1 MAYNNPGEVL
11 TAIANS
17 IRTLYGSTSS
27 IPFVEMPELV
37 KGAMVEDIDLNGYD
51 GTNWVLPFIEHLNLD
66 GVSNISGMFSCIDYY
81 AVTPTHSLN
90 LDNFW
95 LTGITVISDLFA
107 FSNLCSLDLT
117 GWDTLGVTNMSRM
130 FYDTKIVKVWLP
142 STFVATSVVDSDKKP
157 FYDTGT
163 EASLEIY
170 TDATDAATQ
179 GWGTISSGVV
189 IHYNSTYQDFINA

>member
-1 MAYNNPGEVL
+1 MAYNTPGEVL
-11 TAIANS
+11 TDIANA
-17 IRTLYGSTSS
+17 IRTLHSSTSS

-37 KGAMVEDIDLNGYD
+37 KGSMVEDIDLYGYD
-51 GTNWVLPFIEHLNLD
+51 GTNWVLPFIKHLTLD
-66 GVSNISGMFSCIDYY
+66 GVSSIRGMFSCIDYY
-81 AVTPTHSLN
+81 AVIPTHSLN

-95 LTGITVISDLFA
+95 ITGVTEISDLFA

-130 FYDTKIVKVWLP
+130 FYDTKIVKAWIP
-142 STFVATSVVDSDKKP
+142 STFVATSVIDSDKKP

-170 TDATDAATQ
+170 TDATDAETQ
-179 GWGTISSGVV
+179 GWGTIGSGVV